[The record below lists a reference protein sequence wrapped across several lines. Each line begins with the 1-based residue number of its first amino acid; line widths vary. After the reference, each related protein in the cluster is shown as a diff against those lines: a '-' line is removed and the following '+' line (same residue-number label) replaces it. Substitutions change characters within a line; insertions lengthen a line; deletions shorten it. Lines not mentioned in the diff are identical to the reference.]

1 MSLLSK
7 KFKREH
13 FPVSEADGLFV
24 RPSKHSEQQR
34 ALEIPEE
41 ADKIYFTFGITMTDE
56 QGSPLFVKS
65 PDETD
70 QQFAVRVKLEL
81 DDADFDGLM
90 FLKVCNAIG
99 KIQRY
104 EPETIQKN

>member
-13 FPVSEADGLFV
+13 FPVPEAEGLFV
-24 RPSKHSEQQR
+24 RPPKLSEQHR
-34 ALEIPEE
+34 GSAIPEE
-41 ADKIYFTFGITMTDE
+41 ADKIYFTFGIAMTDE

-65 PDETD
+65 PEETD
-70 QQFAVRVKLEL
+70 PQFAVRVKSEL
-81 DDADFDGLM
+81 DEADFDGLM

-104 EPETIQKN
+104 DPDTIRKN

>member
-13 FPVSEADGLFV
+13 FPVPESEGLFV
-24 RPSKHSEQQR
+24 RPPKHSEQQR
-34 ALEIPEE
+34 GSAIPEE

-56 QGSPLFVKS
+56 HGSPLFVKS
-65 PDETD
+65 SDETD

-81 DDADFDGLM
+81 DEADFDGLM

-104 EPETIQKN
+104 EPETIRKN